1 MSTSPTIFNDH
12 IYRLLIESVED
23 YAIYIV
29 DQHGYV
35 LTWNDGAKRNTGYAA
50 EDIIGRS
57 FELFYSPED
66 IAADLPKQGLMQ
78 ASQSGTYHS
87 QGWRIHKSGKRFWG
101 DYVLNALHDP
111 DGILLGFA
119 LVTRDLTEKRLQ
131 ENALRKSEEQFRHII
146 SEVED
151 YGIYV
156 IDTDGR
162 ILTWNIGSEHQE
174 GYSQHEIVGQH
185 FSLLFTPE
193 DISAGLP
200 EKTLAQALAQ
210 GRYRGEGWHVR
221 KNGVRFW
228 ASIAINPL
236 HDDTG
241 KAVGFT
247 KVVRDLTERR
257 QREEALRISEERFR
271 LMVDTMEDYAIY
283 MLDSWGR
290 VSTWNQGAERNNGYG
305 MHEILGQHYGVFFLP
320 ENIAAGLPEQWLKK
334 ALATGRVQFEG
345 WMVRKDMSRYWAVTV
360 IAALNDSQ
368 GKLIGYTRIDRDLSE
383 RKQRE
388 DALVASEAARY
399 EEREQLHMIISAMP
413 EGIISLDNEGRVVL
427 MNPKAEA
434 MTGRSQQ
441 ESCGLPIEDVFILW
455 SPLQDQNTLAPF
467 KQCLIEGRHI
477 LLPEGSQLLSK
488 QGERQEIRCSASPL
502 RNHENM
508 QTGAV
513 ITFQD
518 VTRVRHEQRELQYQA
533 SHDMLTGLINRRQ
546 LAELLNTALV
556 QLMSNKRQ
564 HVLCYADLDHFKDV
578 NDGAGHDAGDMVLRT
593 VAQTMQHNVRES
605 DVVARMGGDEFAIL
619 LYDCDK
625 KQAQAIINEVI
636 VAIAELP
643 FSWQGKR
650 YSLTASFG
658 AVELTAQTE
667 SSTVA
672 MRKADIACYAAKH
685 GGKNRLVISQ

>member
-1 MSTSPTIFNDH
+1 MSASPTIFDDH

-35 LTWNDGAKRNTGYAA
+35 LTWNDGARRNTGYEA
-50 EDIIGRS
+50 EEIIGRS
-57 FELFYSPED
+57 FELFYPPED
-66 IAADLPKQGLMQ
+66 IAADLPKLGLMQ
-78 ASQSGTYHS
+78 ASRYGTYQS
-87 QGWRIHKSGKRFWG
+87 QGWRVHKNGKRFWG
-101 DYVLNALHDP
+101 DYVLNALRDP
-111 DGILLGFA
+111 DGTLLGFA
-119 LVTRDLTEKRLQ
+119 HVTRDLTEKRLR

-151 YGIYV
+151 YGIYI

-162 ILTWNIGSEHQE
+162 ILTWNKGSERQE
-174 GYSQHEIVGQH
+174 GYSHDEIIGEH

-193 DISAGLP
+193 DISTGLP
-200 EKTLAQALAQ
+200 EKSLALALTH
-210 GRYRGEGWHVR
+210 GRYQGEGWHVR

-228 ASIAINPL
+228 ASVAINPL

-247 KVVRDLTERR
+247 KIVRDLTERR

-290 VSTWNQGAERNNGYG
+290 VSTWNQGAERNNGFG
-305 MHEILGQHYGVFFLP
+305 AHEILGEHFGVFFLP
-320 ENIAAGLPEQWLKK
+320 ENIAAGLPETLLKK
-334 ALATGRVQFEG
+334 AQAAGRIEFEG
-345 WMVRKDMSRYWAVTV
+345 WMVRKDMSRYWAISV
-360 IAALNDSQ
+360 IAVLHDIQ

-388 DALVASEAARY
+388 DALRASEVARY

-427 MNPKAEA
+427 MNPKAET

-441 ESCGLPIEDVFILW
+441 ESCGLPIEEVFILW
-455 SPLQDQNTLAPF
+455 SPLQDQNSLLPF
-467 KQCLIEGRHI
+467 KQCLVEGRHT

-488 QGERQEIRCSASPL
+488 QGERQEIRCSASPM
-502 RNHENM
+502 RNHEDM

-533 SHDMLTGLINRRQ
+533 NHDMLTGLINRRQ
-546 LAELLNTALV
+546 LEERLNTAIIQLV
-556 QLMSNKRQ
+556 NNQRQ
-564 HVLCYADLDHFKDV
+564 HVLCYADLDHFKEV
-578 NDGAGHDAGDMVLRT
+578 NDGAGHDAGDMVLRM
-593 VAQTMQHNVRES
+593 VAQTMQSNVRES

-619 LYDCDK
+619 LFDCDQ
-625 KQAQAIINEVI
+625 KQAQAIIGAVLA
-636 VAIAELP
+636 AIAELP

-650 YSLTASFG
+650 YPLTASFG

-667 SSTVA
+667 SAALA

-685 GGKNRLVISQ
+685 GGKNRLVVS